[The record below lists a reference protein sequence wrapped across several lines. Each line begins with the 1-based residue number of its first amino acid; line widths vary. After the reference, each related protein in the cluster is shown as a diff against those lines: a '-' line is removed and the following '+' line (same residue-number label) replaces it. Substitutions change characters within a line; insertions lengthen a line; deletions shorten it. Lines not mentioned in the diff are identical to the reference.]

1 MMKMDWKT
9 SLGTVALYSVGGA
22 AAGYYAVGA
31 EHSSSA
37 AVEKTFVA
45 AADRTRG
52 AQRGGMIGG
61 LFGLGLVGLFGALS
75 SKGTQRLLGVAG
87 AAIGLGGTLYSL
99 NKFRSERTAESTQ
112 SRAQSAAPIQ
122 AQTPAIAES
131 MANQASTTPAQLQAE
146 SDAATA
152 AALDAA
158 LGPVGEP
165 ISDAELLA
173 AGGNG
178 MNGLGRLAAMRRR
191 GAAPFNPRY
200 YR

>member
-22 AAGYYAVGA
+22 AAGYYAVGS

-75 SKGTQRLLGVAG
+75 SKGTQRMLGVAG

-99 NKFRSERTAESTQ
+99 NKFRSERTSEP
-112 SRAQSAAPIQ
+112 SRGSAAALPTAGSPSQI
-122 AQTPAIAES
+122 PLIAETTT
-131 MANQASTTPAQLQAE
+131 QADA
-146 SDAATA
+146 DAATEE
-152 AALDAA
+152 ALEAA

-165 ISDAELLA
+165 ASNAELLA
-173 AGGNG
+173 ASTVQG
-178 MNGLGRLAAMRRR
+178 MSGLGRLAALRRR
-191 GAAPFNPRY
+191 GAAPFNPRS

>member
-75 SKGTQRLLGVAG
+75 SKGTQRMIGVAG

-99 NKFRSERTAESTQ
+99 NKFRSERTSEPARGT
-112 SRAQSAAPIQ
+112 SAALPT
-122 AQTPAIAES
+122 AGSP
-131 MANQASTTPAQLQAE
+131 STIPLVVDTTTQAE
-146 SDAATA
+146 ADAATEE
-152 AALDAA
+152 ALTAA

-165 ISDAELLA
+165 ASNAEILAA
-173 AGGNG
+173 AGGSG
-178 MNGLGRLAAMRRR
+178 MNGLGRLAALRRR
-191 GAAPFNPRY
+191 GAAPFNPRS

>member
-75 SKGTQRLLGVAG
+75 SKGTQRMLGVAG

-99 NKFRSERTAESTQ
+99 NKFRSERTSE
-112 SRAQSAAPIQ
+112 
-122 AQTPAIAES
+122 PARG
-131 MANQASTTPAQLQAE
+131 
-146 SDAATA
+146 TA
-152 AALDAA
+152 AALPTAGSPSTVPLVAETTTQADADAATEEALLDA

-165 ISDAELLA
+165 ISNAELLA

-178 MNGLGRLAAMRRR
+178 TNGLGRLAAMRRR